1 LPSAR
6 TRKHF
11 EAATDPC
18 GRVQLEPGFAETVG
32 SGHAAGVEEP
42 CCTSVFAT
50 LALSARPEEGR
61 FADPAALSRCW
72 PAEGT
77 IVPLPHTGSP
87 PAIFE

>member
-1 LPSAR
+1 VSAFNLR
-6 TRKHF
+6 LILRKLLG
-11 EAATDPC
+11 AGT
-18 GRVQLEPGFAETVG
+18 AE
-32 SGHAAGVEEP
+32 VEKP